1 MEQKRPN
8 RRPQKLDTQGIRGLV
23 FALAVSSTI
32 GFWAIFSRADAIKS
46 SGSDSLDQ
54 PVDGI
59 SEIQDEN
66 TTVLD
71 LPPIPTLIPAAN
83 PASGSLPVT
92 ALNIPISVSI
102 GTENVKSPLIA
113 PPTTGNKPEKDFSKP
128 EKPKRVREKK
138 TTSTRSS

>member
-32 GFWAIFSRADAIKS
+32 GFWAIFSRTDGVQSAEVDLLDLP
-46 SGSDSLDQ
+46 SD
-54 PVDGI
+54 GM

-66 TTVLD
+66 VSVLD
-71 LPPIPTLIPAAN
+71 LPPIPTLIPTVN
-83 PASGSLPVT
+83 PASISLPMT
-92 ALNIPISVSI
+92 AMNLPISVSG
-102 GTENVKSPLIA
+102 GTENVKLPQVA
-113 PPTTGNKPEKDFSKP
+113 PPNPGNKPVKDSSGP

-138 TTSTRSS
+138 TTSSRSS